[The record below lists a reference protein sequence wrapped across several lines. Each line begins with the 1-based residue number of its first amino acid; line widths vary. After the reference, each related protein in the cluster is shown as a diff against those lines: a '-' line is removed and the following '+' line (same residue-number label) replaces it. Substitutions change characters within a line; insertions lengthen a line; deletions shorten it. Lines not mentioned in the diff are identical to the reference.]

1 VGVFRGVRYVFF
13 QECKEE
19 TMDLG
24 LKNKVALVAGGSM
37 GLGKAVAMM
46 LSQEGAKV
54 AIGAL
59 DDAHL
64 PEAAKEI
71 RRTTGG
77 EILAIPADVSNI
89 GEAKQFVQKAL
100 AHFGTVDILIN
111 NAGGPPSTTFLEID
125 DKLWEYGFR
134 LNLMSTIVMTREAVP
149 VMKAKKW
156 GRIINMTSIAV
167 KQPID
172 GLILSNTVRSG
183 VIGLAKSL
191 SNELAPFNITVNSVC
206 PGYTLTDRVRN
217 LAKAAAEKEKTS
229 PEAIIKRWESSIP
242 MGRLGTPEEFA
253 SLVTYLAS
261 EHSGYITGAAIQID
275 GGWYKGVM

>member
-1 VGVFRGVRYVFF
+1 
-13 QECKEE
+13 
-19 TMDLG
+19 MDLG

-54 AIGAL
+54 AIGSL
-59 DDAHL
+59 DDAYL
-64 PEAAKEI
+64 PEAAEEI
-71 RRTTGG
+71 RRATGS
-77 EILAIPADVSNI
+77 EILAIPADVTDL
-89 GEAKQFVQKAL
+89 EQAKQFVRKSL
-100 AHFGTVDILIN
+100 AHYGTVDILVN

-125 DKLWEYGFR
+125 DTLWEYGFR
-134 LNLMSTIVMTREAVP
+134 LNLMSTIVMTREVVP
-149 VMKAKKW
+149 VMKKKKW

-191 SNELAPFNITVNSVC
+191 SNELAPFHITVNSVC

-217 LAKAAAEKEKTS
+217 LAKATAEKEKTT

-261 EHSGYITGAAIQID
+261 NHSGYITGAAIQID
-275 GGWYKGVM
+275 GGWYKGIM

>member
-1 VGVFRGVRYVFF
+1 
-13 QECKEE
+13 
-19 TMDLG
+19 MDLG

-37 GLGKAVAMM
+37 GLGKAVAMT
-46 LSQEGAKV
+46 LAQEGAQI

-59 DDAHL
+59 DDAYLH
-64 PEAAKEI
+64 EAAEDI
-71 RRTTGG
+71 RRVTGG
-77 EILAIPADVSNI
+77 DVIAVAADVSKVE
-89 GEAKQFVQKAL
+89 EAKQLVQKTL
-100 AHFGTVDILIN
+100 AHFGTLDILVN

-125 DKLWEYGFR
+125 DSLWEFGFR
-134 LNLMSTIVMTREAVP
+134 LNLMSTIAMTREAVP

-156 GRIINMTSIAV
+156 GRIINMTSISV

-172 GLILSNTVRSG
+172 GLILSNTIRSG

-206 PGYTLTDRVRN
+206 PGYTLTDRVRS
-217 LAKAAAEKEKTS
+217 LAKTVAEKEKTT
-229 PEAIIKRWESSIP
+229 PEAIIKRWESTIP

-253 SLVTYLAS
+253 SLVAYLAS
-261 EHSGYITGAAIQID
+261 ESSGYITGAAIQID